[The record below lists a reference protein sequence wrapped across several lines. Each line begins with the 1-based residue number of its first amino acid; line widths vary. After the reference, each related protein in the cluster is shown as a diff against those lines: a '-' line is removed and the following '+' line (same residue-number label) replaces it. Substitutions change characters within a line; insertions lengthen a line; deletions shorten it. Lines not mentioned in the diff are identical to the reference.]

1 MTNMQ
6 DVHNQDHRF
15 ELNSKKFNN
24 SEHVSDENKEAISK
38 FCDKCFAEGLS
49 KARVKKYITN
59 FHTIFKMADSDF
71 KLEEAEK
78 EELES
83 VVAKIERSDYSEA
96 TKSDFKTCLKK
107 YYKLIEGNG
116 RDYPDKV
123 KFFDTHRDRSKMELP
138 EILEKEQI
146 EAIIDACK
154 NDRDRAMY
162 KILYEGGIRAGE
174 LMSLRIKDV
183 KFNDMGVKLN
193 VRGKTGNRQILLVES
208 ERYLRNWLSKHPF
221 SDTRDAPLWV
231 KVDGKNIEERTPE
244 AMKLKYEYMRINLKR
259 KATDAGI
266 RVTTKDSG
274 RKTSEVY
281 PHLFRHTRATHLATE
296 LTEAAMKEYFGWTQ
310 NSDMPQRYIHLS
322 GRDIDNEIMKMYGL
336 KKEEK
341 DIEREC
347 PRCYRTYKGAESFCP
362 RCGAPLDRK
371 AAINQEEARE
381 AGESYLNEKIEG
393 LDDER
398 LTEAVKR
405 VLNDIN

>member
-1 MTNMQ
+1 
-6 DVHNQDHRF
+6 
-15 ELNSKKFNN
+15 
-24 SEHVSDENKEAISK
+24 
-38 FCDKCFAEGLS
+38 
-49 KARVKKYITN
+49 
-59 FHTIFKMADSDF
+59 
-71 KLEEAEK
+71 
-78 EELES
+78 
-83 VVAKIERSDYSEA
+83 
-96 TKSDFKTCLKK
+96 
-107 YYKLIEGNG
+107 
-116 RDYPDKV
+116 
-123 KFFDTHRDRSKMELP
+123 
-138 EILEKEQI
+138 
-146 EAIIDACK
+146 
-154 NDRDRAMY
+154 
-162 KILYEGGIRAGE
+162 
-174 LMSLRIKDV
+174 
-183 KFNDMGVKLN
+183 
-193 VRGKTGNRQILLVES
+193 
-208 ERYLRNWLSKHPF
+208 
-221 SDTRDAPLWV
+221 
-231 KVDGKNIEERTPE
+231 
-244 AMKLKYEYMRINLKR
+244 MKLKYEYMRINLKR